1 MNRSVVDMRNLSIF
15 FLLFL
20 LSSCWDDD
28 ASITFTPNQAL
39 EGQWEVNRGVFI
51 WDEGARISSLNPL
64 VDSLPPVQIQ
74 FTEDLRYKIQYA
86 FYVTNGFDQD
96 TVTLA
101 NGIQEGIYELLTAE
115 DQLLEYEGEIIL
127 TENITNATDEA
138 DIRFQTGNSV
148 DSLWLE
154 GVQLN
159 SLLQGEISGEF
170 FRNTK

>member
-1 MNRSVVDMRNLSIF
+1 
-15 FLLFL
+15 LLFSL
-20 LSSCWDDD
+20 TSCWDDD
-28 ASITFTPNQAL
+28 ASITLTPNQAL

-51 WDEGARISSLNPL
+51 WDNGERISSLNPL
-64 VDSLPPVQIQ
+64 VDSLPSVLVQ
-74 FTEDLRYKIQYA
+74 FTEDSRYKIQYA
-86 FYVTNGFDQD
+86 FFVTNGFDQD

-101 NGIQEGIYELLTAE
+101 NGIQEGVYELLTTE
-115 DQLLEYEGEIIL
+115 DQPLEYNGEIIL
-127 TENITNATDEA
+127 TENITKITGEA
-138 DIRFQTGNSV
+138 DIRFQTGNST